1 MKVIH
6 GYKRCVYEIT
16 GVNSI
21 RILVESIDEINLPLP
36 FVKPFVLTSGVSV
49 RGMMGLILV
58 KKSFSCFSIL

>member
-1 MKVIH
+1 MKVIY

-21 RILVESIDEINLPLP
+21 RILVESIDEINPPLP

-49 RGMMGLILV
+49 RSPFQ
-58 KKSFSCFSIL
+58 KEYKSYFSRS